1 MSDFGICNPKTDHRL
16 LASFAGSQWVF
27 NCFTGISCQPV
38 IYYLTIKE
46 IFIMS
51 RHHKKKNKQPNVTP
65 EAQNMVSNPVNG
77 TAIQNGKSQVKNKR
91 ENPSATPDGEEKVE
105 EKRTKRITLRFTP
118 TEYDYILEK
127 AAECGRKKT
136 DYAQSCV
143 TGHLPCYL
151 MTDDQ
156 TNALMALG
164 DARADLQNISNAL
177 HGQPQEA
184 RKKYFKNEYFMNA
197 WINGVNS
204 LVVKW
209 RDIEHYFSNLT
220 ITQHNDSEG

>member
-1 MSDFGICNPKTDHRL
+1 MSNK
-16 LASFAGSQWVF
+16 
-27 NCFTGISCQPV
+27 
-38 IYYLTIKE
+38 
-46 IFIMS
+46 
-51 RHHKKKNKQPNVTP
+51 HKKKNKQPNGTP

-77 TAIQNGKSQVKNKR
+77 NANKNGKRQVNNKP

-105 EKRTKRITLRFTP
+105 EKRTKRMTLRFTP

-127 AAECGRKKT
+127 AAECGRKKS

-156 TNALMALG
+156 TKALMSLG

-184 RKKYFKNEYFMNA
+184 RKKYFKNEYFMKA

-220 ITQHNDSEG
+220 ITQHDDSEG